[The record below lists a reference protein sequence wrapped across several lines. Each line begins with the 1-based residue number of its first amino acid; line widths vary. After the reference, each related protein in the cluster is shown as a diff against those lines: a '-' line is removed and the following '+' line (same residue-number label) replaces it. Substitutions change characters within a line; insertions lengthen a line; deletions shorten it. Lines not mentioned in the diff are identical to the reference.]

1 MHLHCNGIKYNVSKG
16 LVARG
21 REELGMIWHCIG
33 TWQGQ
38 TTRCSHD
45 VAAVE
50 NQEGLGGGCRDCAR
64 GRKGCLMIVSILLL
78 FFSNIFMFFFQI
90 HKHYLPAAG
99 GQDVLILFL
108 VLLGCLA
115 SLHVFMT
122 SLLSDYRIAHVE
134 GTQGR
139 EVCLRKSPEK
149 QQLVTLL

>member
-50 NQEGLGGGCRDCAR
+50 NQEGLGGGGGVSGMCSREKGMFDDC
-64 GRKGCLMIVSILLL
+64 
-78 FFSNIFMFFFQI
+78 FNII
-90 HKHYLPAAG
+90 
-99 GQDVLILFL
+99 IIFL
-108 VLLGCLA
+108 KYF
-115 SLHVFMT
+115 HVFFPNSQALFT
-122 SLLSDYRIAHVE
+122 SSWRTGRSNSLSCSAGLLSVLACFHDQFVE
-134 GTQGR
+134 
-139 EVCLRKSPEK
+139 
-149 QQLVTLL
+149 